1 MKGNEKK
8 LLIILLFVIIL
19 AVFYIPIYSNLTSSK
34 DYQVS
39 ISKYTQSIENLQKQ
53 NTLYSKKTEDT
64 MVLEQETLPLSDI
77 ADLILSEL
85 KTAGIVPDKYQLNEN
100 KNNNYVDFTI
110 SCSTNAFI
118 TYLSGNQDTL
128 YPYTLINTTI
138 STYPGEIKATLRYTN
153 KPSQITASEKS
164 ITKKTLI
171 SHFPPKKTELLPVQK
186 DEPLKQGPV
195 IEDGNSLYKCVGYIK
210 ENNSNYLFIKT
221 IETGKIIKIL
231 DSKVEINGNSVIV
244 EIDGKKYR
252 LNK

>member
-19 AVFYIPIYSNLTSSK
+19 AGFYIPIYSNLTSSK
-34 DYQVS
+34 DYQAS

-53 NTLYSKKTEDT
+53 KTLYSKKTEDT
-64 MVLEQETLPLSDI
+64 KVLEQETLPLSDI

-118 TYLSGNQDTL
+118 TYLFNKQETV

-153 KPSQITASEKS
+153 KPSQIIASEKS

-186 DEPLKQGPV
+186 DEPVKQSPV

-231 DSKVEINGNSVIV
+231 DSKVEINVNSVIV